1 MTNKLIKGLV
11 ATAVLAALAG
21 CNSSDDDAP
30 KTGCESGSETCTG
43 FTVIHTND
51 NHGRFWQNSDGEYGM
66 AARKTVIDQIRS
78 DVERSGGETILL
90 SGGDINTGVPESDM
104 QDAVPDFIGMSILGY
119 DAMAVGNHEFDNPL
133 TTLDMQANIAQFPM
147 LAANIYKKDIDGN
160 ITDER
165 YFEPYRVF
173 EVNGL
178 KVAIIGFTT
187 VDTPKVVSP
196 DNVASLHFTD
206 PQDEI
211 QTVLAE
217 IEANETVDM
226 VFALTH
232 MGHYADGNH
241 GTEAAGDVMLARS
254 VEQGQLQAII
264 GGHSQNPVCMEGDD
278 YDENFQ
284 PGDECKPDIQNGTF
298 IMQAHEWG
306 KYVGRADFEYMDGEL
321 TLVSYNLIP
330 INLKVEDENGD
341 KVFATEEVEQDQI
354 VIDALQHYQDMG
366 QELLD
371 VVISSTDGKLEGD
384 RDVVRVEQT
393 NLGQLLTR
401 AYGDWVTANFE
412 PTVDFGVM
420 NSGGIRAS
428 IAPGDVSYRDV
439 LTVQPFGN
447 DVAFVTMSGTEVQAY
462 LANVAQKTGGGM
474 PQLYPMDMTVTC
486 DAIDINPDA
495 TPADIVDIQSLGGRE
510 FNLES
515 DYTFSLINFSAS
527 GGDDYPAITDHA
539 NYIDTQRS
547 DASVLREYFESNSSI
562 KVAEY
567 APENGGH
574 PVFYRGGSEVKSCA
588 K

>member
-21 CNSSDDDAP
+21 CNSSDDDTPLTA
-30 KTGCESGSETCTG
+30 CEAAGDACTR

-78 DVERSGGETILL
+78 EVERSGGETMLL

-104 QDAVPDFIGMSILGY
+104 QNAVPDFMGMSILGY

-133 TTLDMQANIAQFPM
+133 STLDMQATIAQFPM
-147 LAANIYKKDIDGN
+147 LAANIYKKDPN
-160 ITDER
+160 TEQVTDER

-173 EVNGL
+173 DINGL
-178 KVAIIGFTT
+178 QIAIIGFTT

-196 DNVASLHFTD
+196 GNVASLHFTD

-211 QTVLAE
+211 HKVLAE

-232 MGHYADGNH
+232 MGHYADGKH
-241 GTEAAGDVMLARS
+241 GTEAPGDVMLARTL
-254 VEQGQLQAII
+254 EQGQLQAII
-264 GGHSQNPVCMEGDD
+264 GGHSQNPVCMEGDEYAD
-278 YDENFQ
+278 FT
-284 PGDECKPDIQNGTF
+284 PGDACKPDIQNGTF

-306 KYVGRADFEYMDGEL
+306 KYVGRADFEYLDGAL
-321 TLVSYNLIP
+321 TLASYKLIP
-330 INLKVEDENGD
+330 INLKDDEGN
-341 KVFATEEVEQDQI
+341 FYTQEIEQDQI
-354 VIDALQHYQDMG
+354 VIDALQHYQQAG

-384 RDVVRVEQT
+384 RDRVRSEQT

-428 IAPGDVSYRDV
+428 IAPGDISYRDV

-447 DVAFVTMSGTEVQAY
+447 DVAYVTMSGTEVQAY

-474 PQLYPMDMTVTC
+474 PQLYPMEMIVHC
-486 DAIDINPDA
+486 DAVDINPDA
-495 TPADIVDIQSLGGRE
+495 TPVDIVDIQSLGSRD

-515 DYTFSLINFSAS
+515 EYTFSLINFSAS
-527 GGDDYPAITDHA
+527 GGDDYPVITGHD

-547 DASVLREYFESNSSI
+547 DASVLREYFESNPSI

-567 APENGGH
+567 APGDGGH
-574 PVFYRGGSEVKSCA
+574 PVFMRGGDIVNSCA